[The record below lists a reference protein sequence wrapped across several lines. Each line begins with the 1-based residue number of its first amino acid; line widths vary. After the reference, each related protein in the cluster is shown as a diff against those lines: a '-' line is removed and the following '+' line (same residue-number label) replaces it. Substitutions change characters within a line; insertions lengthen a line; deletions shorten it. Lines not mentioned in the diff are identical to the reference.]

1 MKTLKQRI
9 EDARKRNLLTL
20 LQLIDILIEKRGLQY
35 E

>member
-1 MKTLKQRI
+1 MKTLTQRI

-20 LQLIDILIEKRGLQY
+20 LQLFDILIEKRGLQY